1 MTSALLSMLFGIFIL
16 FPFIWSFLILVIYK
30 RRGIAPSSVLGPTAD
45 MTTPFLFM
53 SVYIIA
59 KTAFGDGVGFYI
71 ALIAIIIMIIYTIYE
86 KMNVKELRIIRL
98 LRKVWRLYF
107 LILAVAYIILLVFGV
122 VINIMSMVSN

>member
-1 MTSALLSMLFGIFIL
+1 MTSTILSMLFGIFIL

-30 RRGIAPSSVLGPTAD
+30 RRGIAPSSVLGPAAD
-45 MTTPFLFM
+45 MTTPFLFL

-71 ALIAIIIMIIYTIYE
+71 ALIAIIIMIIYSIYE
-86 KMNVKELRIIRL
+86 KMNAKELRIIRL

-107 LILAVAYIILLVFGV
+107 LILVVAYIILLILGV
-122 VINIMSMVSN
+122 VINIIKYAI